1 MRQTS
6 TKSAVSA
13 IAIHRAQTKV
23 IFESD
28 KLDDS
33 MKILVLGQLNIA
45 IETLLQREKCYFG
58 YIMPELTEDS
68 RQKISLGLFE
78 KVACKPEWFMH
89 HYQARVKVSGDAHL
103 QQSLTY

>member
-1 MRQTS
+1 MRKTS

-13 IAIHRAQTKV
+13 IAIHRAQTKA

-33 MKILVLGQLNIA
+33 MKILVLGQLNVA
-45 IETLLQREKCYFG
+45 IESLLHHEKCYFG
-58 YIMPELTEDS
+58 YIMPELTEES
-68 RQKISLGLFE
+68 RQKISSGLFE
-78 KVACKPEWFMH
+78 QVACKPEWFMH

-103 QQSLTY
+103 QQNLSL